1 MVDTPTT
8 TYGLLK
14 PQVGASSDTW
24 GATINADLDALDDLL
39 DGTTAIAPN
48 LTASAWK
55 VGGVAVTATAADLN
69 ILDGVTATT
78 AELNILDGVT
88 ATAAELN
95 YVDGVTSEIQ
105 PQIDAKVA
113 KSGDA
118 VSGGFTATADN
129 DGTISSGIYTP
140 TPVGGNFKAI
150 INGGAFTLAAPSAS
164 GDYTLV
170 IQITNSATAGAIT
183 FSGFSKSIGTAPSTV
198 NGADFFIFITKCNG
212 FTLASS
218 QALQ

>member
-24 GATINADLDALDDLL
+24 GTTINADLDALDDLL

-55 VGGVAVTATAADLN
+55 VGGVAITATAADLN
-69 ILDGVTATT
+69 NTSALNGITATP
-78 AELNILDGVT
+78 
-88 ATAAELN
+88 AELN
-95 YVDGVTSEIQ
+95 YVAGVTSAIQ
-105 PQIDAKVA
+105 TQINTTSTDISTKVSKA
-113 KSGDA
+113 GDA
-118 VSGGFTATADN
+118 VTGGFTTTVDN
-129 DGTISSGIYTP
+129 DGAFASGTYTP
-140 TPVGGNFKAI
+140 TPIGGNFKAI
-150 INGGAFTLAAPSAS
+150 VNNGAFTIAAPSAA

-170 IQITNSATAGAIT
+170 IQITNGATAGAVT
-183 FSGFSKSIGTAPSTV
+183 FSGFSKTIGTAPTTV
-198 NGADFFIFITKCNG
+198 NGADFFVFITKCNG
-212 FTLASS
+212 FTLAST